1 MPCQAQA
8 ARKLTDAQNLV
19 TKAGQDPKVKKMIG
33 KKPAGRGGRGRGRG
47 RGRGEVGAETSETS
61 VPAEPRGEDMPEPP
75 SEPKDSNTGEPK
87 EDEPKEDGDDDNA
100 MLSCW
105 TATDPWPEGICFD
118 LFLICYYIYIT
129 TSAMV
134 NSLAKQPH
142 DNYSIV
148 IYQLIWEFVFLSR
161 FA

>member
-105 TATDPWPEGICFD
+105 TATDP
-118 LFLICYYIYIT
+118 
-129 TSAMV
+129 
-134 NSLAKQPH
+134 
-142 DNYSIV
+142 
-148 IYQLIWEFVFLSR
+148 
-161 FA
+161 